1 MQASTDFLPRPERRS
16 SPLRG
21 VAVALCLLL
30 AVTMTGASPAVA
42 ATSPTMESYFNT
54 PYPWGSKAQ
63 RLRIINRI
71 NAAITNTPKR
81 STTAPN
87 PIIIISTFLLDKA
100 DSVDALIAACRRG
113 VSVRVIMDA
122 DIEAGNAARL
132 TKALNGDNRTDT
144 NGNGRIDEGDAPPKT
159 GKCGSDL
166 PAARTTST
174 TDPLLSA
181 RVAES
186 DPLRWGG
193 DRSYA
198 KKCAGSC
205 RGPGDGGN
213 VHSKFFLFSRTGTH
227 RNVVMTS
234 SSNLNRGGANTG
246 WNDLMVFNE
255 RPAMFDFYSDIHR
268 KMTDEDV
275 VGDNERP
282 QLQVGPVL
290 TRFFPWR
297 GISRDEDPVVR
308 DIRRIKCTGGAW
320 GRTTIHVSMFYW
332 SGRRGEYIAEEL
344 LNKARNGCRVS
355 VVYGAP
361 SPTVAGKLRDAARA
375 GRITLYD
382 SRWDFD
388 EDGHY
393 EIRTHGK
400 YILVKGKY
408 GDDAAARM
416 VMTGSANWVS
426 GSLNLADEVTVNV
439 KSASRYA
446 SYLDNWQT
454 IVAHSRRIPQ

>member
-1 MQASTDFLPRPERRS
+1 MQASTDFLPRPERHT

-21 VAVALCLLL
+21 LAVALCLLL
-30 AVTMTGASPAVA
+30 SVSLTGASPAVA
-42 ATSPTMESYFNT
+42 ATGATTEAYFNT
-54 PYPWGSKAQ
+54 PYPWGTKAQ

-71 NAAITNTPKR
+71 NSAIINTPKR
-81 STTAPN
+81 SETNPN
-87 PIIIISTFLLDKA
+87 PTIIISTFLLDRG

-132 TKALNGDNRTDT
+132 TRALNGDNRTDT
-144 NGNGRIDEGDAPPKT
+144 NGNGQIDSGDAPPKT

-166 PAARTTST
+166 TTARSTTT

-186 DPLRWGG
+186 DPARWGG

-198 KKCAGSC
+198 KKCSGSC

-213 VHSKFFLFSRTGTH
+213 VHSKFFMFSRTGSHT
-227 RNVVMTS
+227 NVVMTS

-255 RPAMFDFYSDIHR
+255 RPGMFAFYADIHR

-282 QLQVGPVL
+282 QFQSGPVL

-308 DIRRIKCTGGAW
+308 DIRRIKCSGGAW

-332 SGRRGEYIAEEL
+332 SGRRGEYIAAEL
-344 LNKARNGCRVS
+344 LNKASNGCRVS
-355 VVYGAP
+355 VIYGAP
-361 SPTVAGKLRDAARA
+361 SPTVAGTLRDAARR

-439 KSASRYA
+439 KSAGRYA
-446 SYLDNWQT
+446 DYLDNWKT
-454 IVAHSRRIPQ
+454 IAAHSRRIPQ